1 MWSLCFY
8 SWDSHSGEAPQSV
21 VFALRASDWAV
32 LGHSH
37 FIPIECVKEG
47 AKWEL
52 SYRESEFLFPHL
64 HFNQTCC
71 NENDFAESPHSE
83 CADLID
89 PGNKVADGIVN
100 PSASRLLLRIHIR
113 TEPVW
118 YGSSVS
124 IIRGSC
130 LSPPHPQPPPYLGP
144 SHALWANL
152 GRVCLLCL
160 RRTDSGVCGGARC
173 NRGICWNCPT
183 RTKIGAAGMESS
195 VFCMRFSGFQSVSG
209 LSLDK
214 QDVPYLLHIFKS
226 AIFMFFWPVSPHS
239 CDESV

>member
-1 MWSLCFY
+1 MEPRSLGKRWWRFRVCRIKQIPA
-8 SWDSHSGEAPQSV
+8 SGMTSQSLSCLDSRFRKFGTHVILFVSTPSLQSNLL
-21 VFALRASDWAV
+21 LR
-32 LGHSH
+32 
-37 FIPIECVKEG
+37 
-47 AKWEL
+47 
-52 SYRESEFLFPHL
+52 
-64 HFNQTCC
+64 
-71 NENDFAESPHSE
+71 DFAEFPHSE

-89 PGNKVADGIVN
+89 PGKKVADGIVN

-124 IIRGSC
+124 FIRGSC

-144 SHALWANL
+144 SYALWANL
-152 GRVCLLCL
+152 GRVCLLYL

-173 NRGICWNCPT
+173 NRRICWNCPT

-195 VFCMRFSGFQSVSG
+195 VFCMRISGFQSVSG

-214 QDVPYLLHIFKS
+214 QDVPHLLHIFKS
-226 AIFMFFWPVSPHS
+226 AIFMFLGAWRPLRTQHRTILLLL
-239 CDESV
+239 